1 MNTIHFSLSL
11 KRLLLLFVFACSF
24 YVNAG
29 AQEVYTTIR
38 SKAISIVN
46 DPKTDGLL
54 KELNQFKIDALDYM
68 AIKMKEVMP
77 DTTAIFLDQ
86 EAYGMNGFLNLYIK
100 TILNCQKEPAAFQV
114 KIIKLFMDASYSNPL
129 FNDPD
134 KELVLSYFA
143 DGKSMTRFSLDTDWL
158 IAYMAAKT
166 ELEKI
171 K

>member
-1 MNTIHFSLSL
+1 MNKNSFLISL
-11 KRLLLLFVFACSF
+11 KKLFIISLLACFFHIGAS
-24 YVNAG
+24 
-29 AQEVYTTIR
+29 AQEVYTAIR
-38 SKAISIVN
+38 SKAVSIVEN
-46 DPKTDGLL
+46 PQSDGLL

-68 AIKMKEVMP
+68 AMKMKEVMP
-77 DTTAIFLDQ
+77 DTTAVFLDQ

-100 TILNCQKEPAAFQV
+100 TILDYQKEPPAFQV
-114 KIIKLFMDASYSNPL
+114 KIIKLFMDASFSNPL

-166 ELEKI
+166 ELGKI